1 MCRYLMDVDVLQTG
15 LQVSSRFSSL
25 EGWLRGLI
33 QILNP
38 TIFWAHTQQEQ
49 WIKCEIGLNTIARQC
64 SARKDIFKTV
74 SEQFRI

>member
-1 MCRYLMDVDVLQTG
+1 MCRYLKDKDVIKTG

-25 EGWLRGLI
+25 EGRLQGI

-38 TIFWAHTQQEQ
+38 TIFWENTPQEQ
-49 WIKCEIGLNTIARQC
+49 WIKREIGLNTIARQC
-64 SARKDIFKTV
+64 SARKDTFKTV